1 MRQQWIKTAGRVE
14 KEEKNKCQNNSET
27 QHVFLCSSKYF
38 VADKSNMQMSVLGY
52 YVVFFFLEVKWNHF
66 ESMKLV
72 PKLNTDY

>member
-1 MRQQWIKTAGRVE
+1 MDNNSRKSGKGRKKISVRT
-14 KEEKNKCQNNSET
+14 NSET

-52 YVVFFFLEVKWNHF
+52 YVFLFFLEVKWNHF